1 VVRRT
6 VLIANACGLA
16 VGLAIG
22 LAGCGGDGDLS
33 SGIDRSVDRIQQLE
47 DDVDELERAITT
59 ATTAV
64 PPPATLATA
73 PPTSRQA
80 PAPTTTETTAPAR
93 TIDDAPEAD
102 IRALVGEATWDAGL
116 PIPTACIESATFTP
130 SGEAGINGG
139 RITCT
144 LNALS
149 PQVESYYRAALTRGN
164 FPFSV
169 DSDDAG
175 FAIQISSQASIIG
188 TAAGD
193 RTALT
198 IEQRF
203 P

>member
-1 VVRRT
+1 VVHRT

-22 LAGCGGDGDLS
+22 FAGCGGDADLRT
-33 SGIDRSVDRIQQLE
+33 GIDRSVDRIQQLE
-47 DDVDELERAITT
+47 DEVDELERAITT

-64 PPPATLATA
+64 PPPATVATA
-73 PPTSRQA
+73 PPPSRQE
-80 PAPTTTETTAPAR
+80 PAPTTTATTAPGR
-93 TIDDAPEAD
+93 TIDDASEAD
-102 IRALVGEATWDAGL
+102 IRALVGEATWDVGL
-116 PIPTACIESATFTP
+116 PIPAACIESATFAP
-130 SGEAGINGG
+130 SGEAGVNGG

-144 LNALS
+144 MNAATS
-149 PQVESYYRAALTRGN
+149 QVEAYYRAGLTRGS

-175 FAIQISSQASIIG
+175 FTIQISTQASIIG